1 MAKDNCAAGLRS
13 FRLLN
18 SRGQLSSET
27 EILTPVLNPQEG
39 IRQIHW
45 VWELPPI
52 HPISIGQGPELPT
65 VKLMQMATS
74 RASE

>member
-39 IRQIHW
+39 IRQVHW

-52 HPISIGQGPELPT
+52 NQHWPGAR
-65 VKLMQMATS
+65 ATYCKTDADGHLKS
-74 RASE
+74 Q

>member
-18 SRGQLSSET
+18 SRSQLSSEM
-27 EILTPVLNPQEG
+27 EISTPILNPQEG
-39 IRQIHW
+39 IRQVHL

-52 HPISIGQGPELPT
+52 HPISSGQGPELPT
-65 VKLMQMATS
+65 VKMVQMPTP
-74 RASE
+74 RANE